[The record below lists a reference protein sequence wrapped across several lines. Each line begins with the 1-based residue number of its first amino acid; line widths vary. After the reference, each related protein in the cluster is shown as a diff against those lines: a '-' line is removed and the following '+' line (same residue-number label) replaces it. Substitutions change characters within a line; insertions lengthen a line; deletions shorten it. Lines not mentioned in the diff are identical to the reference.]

1 MPGASRIAAWLGRCV
16 GSGVGSRRVGRAGS
30 ALLALILA
38 APVAAT
44 ALLSWPAA
52 APGES
57 WIALQSTL
65 QDAQF
70 LPAWAL
76 ALWVGGAST
85 VAAWWLSARLARHLW
100 LKQSLNAAAKHLPP
114 ALAMPHLALAVG
126 LVLWLAPTGWLS
138 RLGFA
143 VGLLGQ
149 TPPQTELV
157 QDPWGLAL
165 IAGLV
170 IKEVPFLL
178 WLTVALMRRED
189 LRRRFMTAERL
200 ALALGWSGREAF
212 DRLIWPTLAQRL
224 RWPALAVLVY
234 GCSVV
239 DMALVLGPSR
249 PPTLAVWV
257 WQGLNDA
264 DPERIAQGQWGGVLL
279 GASSLLLGW
288 LLWTVHDRWIKPS
301 PWQRPH
307 DREASA
313 ASSGGLRWLQPSNT
327 LTLIYTSVSVALLT
341 ASFTG
346 QWTYPAWW
354 PQTWTLSGWAQVL
367 SSSQTLGHTLAFAAV
382 SASVGLL
389 ASLVLL
395 AFIPRPWKSI
405 TRRAWML
412 TLWWPTVLWVTGAY
426 QAALWLNL
434 EGTVWAVVAGHVLIV
449 LPYVLLSLQPAW
461 EALPSQLDG
470 LCASLGQSPWRAFWH
485 VKLPLLRPALASAWA
500 AGFAVSVAQYLPT
513 AFLGAGRWETVTT
526 EALTLS
532 SGGQRATLAAYA
544 MLQFLLPVLAL
555 GLAAVIGRPRAFAA
569 PAAERRP
576 A

>member
-1 MPGASRIAAWLGRCV
+1 MSGASRIAAWVGRCV
-16 GSGVGSRRVGRAGS
+16 GSRVGSRRGS
-30 ALLALILA
+30 RIGPAVLALILA
-38 APVAAT
+38 APAVAT
-44 ALLSWPAA
+44 ALLSWPTA

-57 WIALQSTL
+57 WNALQSTL
-65 QDAQF
+65 QDPQF

-85 VAAWWLSARLARHLW
+85 VAAWRLSARLARHLW
-100 LKQSLNAAAKHLPP
+100 LKQSLNAAAKRLPL
-114 ALAMPHLALAVG
+114 ALAMPHLAFAVG

-143 VGLLGQ
+143 VGLLGD

-189 LRRRFMTAERL
+189 LRRRFMAAERL
-200 ALALGWSGREAF
+200 ALTLGWRGAEAF
-212 DRLIWPTLAQRL
+212 DRLIWPSLAQRL

-257 WQGLNDA
+257 WQALNDA
-264 DPERIAQGQWGGVLL
+264 DPERISQGQWGGVML
-279 GASSLLLGW
+279 GASSLMLGFV
-288 LLWTVHDRWIKPS
+288 LWAVYGRFSQPS
-301 PWQRPH
+301 PWRRPSEPS
-307 DREASA
+307 RQTST
-313 ASSGGLRWLQPSNT
+313 GPRWHLPSDT
-327 LTLIYTSVSVALLT
+327 VPLIYALVGVALLA

-346 QWTYPAWW
+346 QWAYPAWW

-367 SSSQTLGHTLAFAAV
+367 SSSQTLGHTLGFAAV
-382 SASVGLL
+382 SATVGLL
-389 ASLVLL
+389 ASLSLL
-395 AFIPRPWKSI
+395 ALAPQPWKTI

-412 TLWWPTVLWVTGAY
+412 TLWWPTVLWVSGAY

-434 EGTVWAVVAGHVLIV
+434 EGTAWAVIAGHALIV
-449 LPYVLLSLQPAW
+449 SPYVLLSLQPAW
-461 EALPSQLDG
+461 EALPPQLDG
-470 LCASLGQSPWRAFWH
+470 LCASLGQSPWRTFWR

-500 AGFAVSVAQYLPT
+500 VGFAVSVAQYLPT
-513 AFLGAGRWETVTT
+513 ALLGAGRWETVTT